1 MGDEP
6 GIEIPGTGLDR
17 QDQILDIL
25 VQDLDF
31 PSFFIVNIFLLLIVL
46 LLSIPATKFLSKINL
61 DDNEFVEGQTII
73 NPKAISPKIIDR
85 TMTIN
90 FVAKV
95 DSSLEW
101 KFKPLQDT
109 IDVRIGEN
117 KIIEYEGKNLSNRTI
132 TSTANFIAEPEAFQA
147 YLVKTECFCFT
158 EQTLKPGESK
168 IFTMVFYIDPSLDSD
183 WYFDDLKELVFTYEF
198 SEYKS

>member
-1 MGDEP
+1 MQYKKKYL
-6 GIEIPGTGLDR
+6 I
-17 QDQILDIL
+17 
-25 VQDLDF
+25 
-31 PSFFIVNIFLLLIVL
+31 FFIVNIFLLLIVL
-46 LLSIPATKFLSKINL
+46 LIASPATKFLSKINL
-61 DDNEFVEGQTII
+61 EDNEFVKEQRII
-73 NPKAISPKIIDR
+73 NPEAISPKIIDR
-85 TMTIN
+85 TMSIN

-101 KFKPLQDT
+101 EFKPLQDT
-109 IDVRIGEN
+109 IDVKIGEN

>member
-1 MGDEP
+1 MQYKKNKFL
-6 GIEIPGTGLDR
+6 I
-17 QDQILDIL
+17 
-25 VQDLDF
+25 
-31 PSFFIVNIFLLLIVL
+31 FFIVNIFLLLIVL

-61 DDNEFVEGQTII
+61 DDNEFVEDQTII
-73 NPKAISPKIIDR
+73 NPKAISPKIIYR
-85 TMTIN
+85 KITIN
-90 FVAKV
+90 FIAKV

-109 IDVRIGEN
+109 IDVKIGEN

-158 EQTLKPGESK
+158 AQTLKPGESK
-168 IFTMVFYIDPSLDSD
+168 IFAMVFYIDPSLDSD

>member
-1 MGDEP
+1 MQYKKNKFL
-6 GIEIPGTGLDR
+6 I
-17 QDQILDIL
+17 
-25 VQDLDF
+25 
-31 PSFFIVNIFLLLIVL
+31 FFIVNIFLLLIVL

-73 NPKAISPKIIDR
+73 NPKAISPTIID
-85 TMTIN
+85 
-90 FVAKV
+90 VKV
-95 DSSLEW
+95 
-101 KFKPLQDT
+101 
-109 IDVRIGEN
+109 GEN

>member
-1 MGDEP
+1 MQYKKNKFL
-6 GIEIPGTGLDR
+6 I
-17 QDQILDIL
+17 
-25 VQDLDF
+25 
-31 PSFFIVNIFLLLIVL
+31 FFIVNIFLLLIVL

-61 DDNEFVEGQTII
+61 DDNEFVEDQTII

-85 TMTIN
+85 KITIN
-90 FVAKV
+90 FIAKV

-109 IDVRIGEN
+109 IDVKIGEN

-168 IFTMVFYIDPSLDSD
+168 IFAMVFYIDPSLDSD

>member
-1 MGDEP
+1 MQYKKNKFL
-6 GIEIPGTGLDR
+6 IFL
-17 QDQILDIL
+17 
-25 VQDLDF
+25 
-31 PSFFIVNIFLLLIVL
+31 IVNILLLLIVL
-46 LLSIPATKFLSKINL
+46 FLSIPATKFLSKINL

-109 IDVRIGEN
+109 IDVKIGEN

-158 EQTLKPGESK
+158 EQTLKSGESK
-168 IFTMVFYIDPSLDSD
+168 IFTMVFYIDLSLDSD